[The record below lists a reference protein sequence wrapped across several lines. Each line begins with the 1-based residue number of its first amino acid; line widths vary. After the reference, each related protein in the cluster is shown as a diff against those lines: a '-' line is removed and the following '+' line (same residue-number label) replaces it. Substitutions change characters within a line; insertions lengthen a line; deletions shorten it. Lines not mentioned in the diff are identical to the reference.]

1 MALDPT
7 EDNSFVAGDGADAT
21 RQYILSGNLTVD
33 AEFTTTSTATAADL
47 QTRLDNVLDRIATV
61 IAPDGGS
68 GVRLDSGPSATA
80 GVALDIESLSF
91 VQGAVVFEGANAIAV
106 DNLAALTAT
115 LTVGQGGAV
124 AFPDLTKLEMLSL
137 LLQQQ

>member
-33 AEFTTTSTATAADL
+33 AEFAATSTATAADL

-61 IAPDGGS
+61 MLLTEELE
-68 GVRLDSGPSATA
+68 LD
-80 GVALDIESLSF
+80 
-91 VQGAVVFEGANAIAV
+91 
-106 DNLAALTAT
+106 
-115 LTVGQGGAV
+115 
-124 AFPDLTKLEMLSL
+124 
-137 LLQQQ
+137 